1 MQKLYMVQKLNL
13 GLKPLSVA
21 AFELLSKE
29 SRPLILDTR
38 SPESFAKG
46 FIQNS
51 INIRLDSNLAM
62 WVEELI
68 PDIKQENLLVTE
80 NVAEKE
86 SIICLSRVG
95 YYCAIGYLD
104 DGFDAWKSEG
114 KEVDYVD
121 RISAEEFSNH
131 LKNGAKVF
139 DVRKASEFASQHVKG
154 AHNTPLG
161 TINDYLAEY
170 PTEEPF
176 ILHCAGGYRSMIAS
190 SILKQRVWD
199 NFVDVVGGFDA
210 INTDVAI
217 TDYFCPSTLL

>member
-1 MQKLYMVQKLNL
+1 MQKLYVAQQLNL

-51 INIRLDSNLAM
+51 INIRLDSNFAM

-68 PDIKQENLLVTE
+68 PDIKQENLLE

-139 DVRKASEFASQHVKG
+139 DVKKSK
-154 AHNTPLG
+154 
-161 TINDYLAEY
+161 
-170 PTEEPF
+170 
-176 ILHCAGGYRSMIAS
+176 
-190 SILKQRVWD
+190 
-199 NFVDVVGGFDA
+199 
-210 INTDVAI
+210 
-217 TDYFCPSTLL
+217 